1 MRTVVT
7 IAGMRSEHCKRAV
20 FTALTPVAG
29 IQSASVTLGSVTVEH
44 DGTVTE
50 AELRDAIAVTGYVVA
65 GVVEDRRVL
74 PMSASALH
82 AHPIQHSI

>member
-7 IAGMRSEHCKRAV
+7 IAGMRGDHCKRAL

-29 IQSASVTLGSVTVEH
+29 IHSADVAVGRITIEH

-50 AELRDAIAVTGYVVA
+50 EELREAISVTGYVIA
-65 GVVEDRRVL
+65 DVVEERRVL
-74 PMSASALH
+74 PVLDPSLEGH
-82 AHPIQHSI
+82 RI

>member
-7 IAGMRSEHCKRAV
+7 IAGMRGDHCKRAL

-29 IQSASVTLGSVTVEH
+29 IHSADVSVGRIIIEH

-50 AELRDAIAVTGYVVA
+50 EELRDAIAVTGYVVA
-65 GVVEDRRVL
+65 DVVEERRIL
-74 PMSASALH
+74 PVMDPSVE
-82 AHPIQHSI
+82 AHQI